1 MQRARQVSLA
11 RSEGRPIA
19 LPERDDE
26 RRAATERRQ
35 AELVDAFLLWDL
47 DTRPAMAFFAEQGAR
62 IQQLV
67 AAR

>member
-19 LPERDDE
+19 LPERHDE